1 MNKSRETK
9 LRYQAIF
16 EQSPYGILLIDSGG
30 VIIDFN
36 ETAHRDLGYSRE
48 EFAHLHISDIDPFQ
62 SPEDVQAS
70 ISEVI
75 NKGNAEFKVNH
86 KTKNGEIRDVRVIT
100 RVLDL
105 SGHKVFQTI
114 WHDVTEQKRAEEELN
129 RHREHLEELVSERTA
144 ELSRV
149 NEQLQRDIAARKSA
163 EQAREELIHELKE
176 ALANIKTLKG
186 LLPICAWCKK
196 IRDDKGYWT
205 KVETYIREHSDAL
218 FTHGIC
224 PDCLKKVS
232 PETYEEVFKTA
243 TEYKE

>member
-1 MNKSRETK
+1 MKKYCETE
-9 LRYQAIF
+9 LRYRAIF
-16 EQSPYGILLIDSGG
+16 EQSPYGILLIDGRG
-30 VIIDFN
+30 IIMDFN

-48 EFAHLHISDIDPFQ
+48 EFTHLHISDIDPFQ
-62 SPEDVQAS
+62 TPEDIEES
-70 ISEVI
+70 IGKVLD
-75 NKGNAEFKVNH
+75 KGSAEFEVKH

-114 WHDVTEQKRAEEELN
+114 WHDITEQKRAEEILK
-129 RHREHLEELVSERTA
+129 RHREQLEELVNNRTA

-149 NEQLQRDIAARKSA
+149 NGQLQQDIAARKSA
-163 EQAREELIHELKE
+163 EHAREEVIHELQE
-176 ALANIKTLKG
+176 ALAKIKTLKG

-196 IRDDKGYWT
+196 IR
-205 KVETYIREHSDAL
+205 ETYIREHSNAL

-224 PDCLKKVS
+224 PGCLKKVS
-232 PETYEEVFKTA
+232 PETYEEVFNSA

>member
-1 MNKSRETK
+1 MNKSRETE
-9 LRYQAIF
+9 LRYRTIF
-16 EQSPYGILLIDSGG
+16 EQSPYGILLIDSEG
-30 VIIDFN
+30 VITDFN

-48 EFAHLHISDIDPFQ
+48 EFAQLHISDIDPFQ
-62 SPEDVQAS
+62 SPEDIQAS
-70 ISEVI
+70 ISEVLD
-75 NKGNAEFKVNH
+75 KGSAAFEVMH
-86 KTKNGEIRDVRVIT
+86 KTKDGKIRDVRVIT

-114 WHDVTEQKRAEEELN
+114 WHDITEQKRAEEELN

-149 NEQLQRDIAARKSA
+149 NEQLQLDIIVRKSA
-163 EQAREELIHELKE
+163 EQGREELIHELKE

-224 PDCLKKVS
+224 PGCLKKVS
-232 PETYEEVFKTA
+232 PETYEEVFKNA
-243 TEYKE
+243 T